1 MTRNPALRP
10 TRQPINSVD
19 LCASFRRIAY
29 TSAAGFAALFLAVV
43 ALWIR

>member
-1 MTRNPALRP
+1 MTRSPALRP
-10 TRQPINSVD
+10 TRQAISHRD

-29 TSAAGFAALFLAVV
+29 TAAAGFAALFLTA